1 MEQVEQMN
9 RELPLLAEIR
19 GPEWLADYL
28 IARCK
33 NEADATAL
41 CWHMR
46 RVKYGMNEA
55 ARLLGVPCS
64 HLSNIVSGKKYMP
77 NDGRMA
83 FQRLCGNWAI
93 RQYEDMQEGF
103 VTVRESQDQRE
114 IRRLKAELERRA
126 A

>member
-1 MEQVEQMN
+1 MN
-9 RELPLLAEIR
+9 RELPLLQEVS

-33 NEADATAL
+33 SEADATAL

-46 RVKYGMNEA
+46 RVKYGMCEA
-55 ARLLGVPCS
+55 ARLLGMPCS
-64 HLSNIVSGKKYMP
+64 HLSNIVSGKKYLP
-77 NDGRMA
+77 NRAA

-93 RQYEDMQEGF
+93 RQFEDMQEGF
-103 VTVRESQDQRE
+103 ETVRITPEQRE
-114 IRRLKAELERRA
+114 IKRLKAELERRA